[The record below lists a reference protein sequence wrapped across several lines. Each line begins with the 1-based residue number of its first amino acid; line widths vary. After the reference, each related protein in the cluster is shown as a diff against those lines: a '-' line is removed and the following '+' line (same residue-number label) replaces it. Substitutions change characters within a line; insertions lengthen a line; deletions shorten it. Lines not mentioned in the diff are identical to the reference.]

1 MLVGLTGNI
10 ASGKS
15 TVAKIFESLGAYI
28 LNADEISKAHLDVI
42 SIREKEKL
50 LQCLNVQEN
59 EIYTEGFLDRKKLGN
74 LIFSNSDKK
83 SALEKLLHPLVSSH
97 VDQRVLDLEK
107 QGFEFIIYESA
118 LLVETNRFKD
128 MDCLIVVVA
137 EEDLRIDRLMKRN
150 SLTRDEAL
158 SRIKAQLP
166 QENKAEVADYIID
179 NSLGFKELEDVTKIV
194 FGFIKKLKSLGFC

>member
-15 TVAKIFESLGAYI
+15 AVAKIFESIGAYI
-28 LNADEISKAHLDVI
+28 LNADEISKAYLDDI
-42 SIREKEKL
+42 STCKKEKL
-50 LQCLNVQEN
+50 LLCLDVQEN
-59 EIYTEGFLDRKKLGN
+59 EIYTEGFLDRKKLGD
-74 LIFSNSDKK
+74 LIFSDSDKK

-97 VDQRVLDLEK
+97 VDQCVLDLEK
-107 QGFEFIIYESA
+107 QGHDIIIYESA
-118 LLVETNRFKD
+118 LLVETNRYKD

-137 EEDLRIDRLMKRN
+137 EEDLRIGRLMKRN

-158 SRIKAQLP
+158 IRIKAQLP
-166 QENKAEVADYIID
+166 QEKKAEVADFIID

-194 FGFIKKLKSLGFC
+194 FGFIKNLIWILK